1 MGRPPRRR
9 RGREHQSGAVG
20 PDPAQWSLQVS
31 KMWQINPENI
41 NAAIRGKNKKAT
53 IKEGGK

>member
-1 MGRPPRRR
+1 MGKPPRRR

-31 KMWQINPENI
+31 KMWQINPEN
-41 NAAIRGKNKKAT
+41 NDAAIWGKSKK
-53 IKEGGK
+53 GDD